1 MTLPPS
7 ITQVTIYGTLV
18 YQSGDLAGQV
28 VQGTITFSPSTT
40 VDVPVDLMTVP
51 RSTMTATL
59 DANGYFAIPL
69 LATDDADGD
78 PTGWTYQVSEHFSQ
92 GGGRGTFSVEIP
104 SAMAP
109 SGFYGDLTPAVASSG
124 LTSYA
129 TVAQLATKVA
139 KAGDTMTGL
148 LILSGDPAVALGA
161 ATKQYVDAQ
170 VGGGTPSG
178 TVSSET
184 TYGIVPAAGAAT
196 AYSRGDHTHGTVA
209 TPTASTV
216 GLGNVDNTSDA
227 NKPISTATQ
236 TALNTK
242 QPLDADLTTIA
253 GLTATTDNFMQAKAS
268 AWASRTP
275 AQVAADL
282 QGLVQIAESQVT
294 NLTSDLAGKQPL
306 DADLTTIAGL
316 TPTTDNIIQSV
327 AGAWA
332 SRTPAQVKTAL
343 SLNNVDNTSDA
354 NKPVSTATQ
363 TALDGKVDKSTLTTK
378 GDLYVAT
385 GASTVVR
392 LPVGTNTHVLTADS
406 AQASG
411 VKWAAAGTT
420 LPNIDDPT
428 QFNAV
433 YGPDLGYDQEF
444 NATTSSLPSGYSWVN
459 QGSGTYN
466 EMFGGGALGH
476 PGSASFD
483 IKMIVRALP
492 ASTWT
497 ATFKT
502 TFTSPNVAATSQAGP
517 VLRESGSGK
526 LMIMGLH
533 SDSGK
538 ESAVVNQWTNPT
550 TFSSTP
556 YGIVDH
562 MGPLIYW
569 RIRRNG
575 ATSWDFEGSCD
586 GIGWFAFLTAY
597 DVSTFLTPDQIGWG
611 VFKGEATAGYGVC
624 HWFRVR

>member
-28 VQGTITFSPSTT
+28 VQGTITFSPSIT

-170 VGGGTPSG
+170 VGGGTPSN
-178 TVSSET
+178 TVTDET

-196 AYSRGDHTHGTVA
+196 AYSRGDHTHGTMA

-227 NKPISTATQ
+227 NKPVSTATQ
-236 TALNTK
+236 TALNAK

-253 GLTATTDNFMQAKAS
+253 GLTATTDN
-268 AWASRTP
+268 
-275 AQVAADL
+275 
-282 QGLVQIAESQVT
+282 
-294 NLTSDLAGKQPL
+294 
-306 DADLTTIAGL
+306 
-316 TPTTDNIIQSV
+316 IIQSV
-327 AGAWA
+327 AGAWD

-363 TALDGKVDKSTLTTK
+363 TALDGKVDESTLTTK

-392 LPVGTNTHVLTADS
+392 LPVGTDTQVLTADA

-411 VKWAAAGTT
+411 VKWADASGGTT
-420 LPNIDDPT
+420 LPNIDDPA
-428 QFNAV
+428 QFDAV

-444 NATTSSLPSGYSWVN
+444 DATTSSLPSGYSWVN

-502 TFTSPNVAATSQAGP
+502 TFTSPNVAANSQAGP

-569 RIRRNG
+569 RIRRNS

-597 DVSTFLTPDQIGWG
+597 NVSTFLTPDQIGWG